1 METKKQFFDRQAR
14 DWHEYHTPDVVQRTR
29 EIISSLRIG
38 ESETIME
45 AGCGNGYLFPIMKES
60 VGDRGTIVG
69 IDISL
74 EMLKLAR
81 DTDSRAL
88 VVNARAEAIP
98 LKPAYF
104 DRAIALAS
112 FPHFADK
119 HGALKEI
126 CRVLKP
132 GGKFNIIHLLSSEE
146 IKKHHEGSDSPVS
159 HDILPG
165 ENEFRTMLSR
175 AGFGDIS
182 IEDIPGKYL
191 LNSIK
196 IRNA

>member
-1 METKKQFFDRQAR
+1 LETKKQFFDRQAR
-14 DWHEYHTPDVVQRTR
+14 DWHEYHTPDVIQRTR

-38 ESETIME
+38 KSETILE
-45 AGCGNGYLFPIMKES
+45 GGCGNGYLFPILRES
-60 VGDRGTIVG
+60 VGDHGTIVG

-81 DTDSRAL
+81 DADSRAL

-119 HGALKEI
+119 SEALKEI
-126 CRVLKP
+126 CRP
-132 GGKFNIIHLLSSEE
+132 GGKFNVIHLLSSEE
-146 IKKHHEGSDSPVS
+146 IKKHHEGSDSPVA

-165 ENEFRTMLSR
+165 ENEFRAILSR
-175 AGFGDIS
+175 AGLGDIS

-196 IRNA
+196 IRHA